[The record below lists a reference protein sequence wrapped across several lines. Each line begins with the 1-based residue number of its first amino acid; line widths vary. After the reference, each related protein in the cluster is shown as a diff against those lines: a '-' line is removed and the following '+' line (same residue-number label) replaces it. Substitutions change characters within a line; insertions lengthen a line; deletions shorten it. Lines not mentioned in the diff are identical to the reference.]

1 VGFVAIVDRQSIVG
15 VRVKAQLAAQDVRAT
30 SIVHVR

>member
-1 VGFVAIVDRQSIVG
+1 VGFVAIVGQSIVARI
-15 VRVKAQLAAQDVRAT
+15 RVKAQLAAQDVRAT